1 MKKCL
6 RIKKI
11 PSQDPRLSLTDFRQG
26 VEAGPDDRSGLN
38 ILSPRNKI
46 QWSTI
51 IHRIKLII
59 CVKTNL
65 IASQF
70 MLSRSSE

>member
-11 PSQDPRLSLTDFRQG
+11 PSQDPRLSLTDLRQG
-26 VEAGPDDRSGLN
+26 VEAGSDNRSGLN
-38 ILSPRNKI
+38 ILRPRYKI

-51 IHRIKLII
+51 IHRIKALKILII
-59 CVKTNL
+59 
-65 IASQF
+65 
-70 MLSRSSE
+70 